1 MHDDRFATLPA
12 PPYYAVIFSSRRR
25 PGGERDG
32 YAEAAARMDA
42 LVREQPGFLG
52 AESTRDGDGFG
63 ITVAYFDSEDAI
75 RAWRHHGEHAS
86 TRAEGRARWYDGF
99 AVRVAKVERA
109 YEWER
114 GNA

>member
-1 MHDDRFATLPA
+1 MHDDRFASLPA
-12 PPYYAVIFSSRRR
+12 PPYYAVVFSSRRR
-25 PGGERDG
+25 SADADG

-63 ITVAYFDSEDAI
+63 ITVAYFDSEEAI
-75 RAWRHHGEHAS
+75 RGWRDHPEHAS

-99 AVRVAKVERA
+99 VVRVAKVERA
-109 YEWER
+109 YDWER
-114 GNA
+114 SDA